1 MQTQKILVLT
11 NMIREEDYIK
21 TIEKIDSFY
30 EDKMH
35 FDLLI
40 ETKLVSKIH
49 YIYLYKIGSYLI
61 SLKNRKP
68 QYLLETTIHVY
79 DDYNFNILY
88 TLFTFICSPVKKV
101 NVIYY
106 DGGYNNKPICE
117 RNIHKVKIYLPLK
130 N

>member
-1 MQTQKILVLT
+1 MQTQKILILT
-11 NMIREEDYIK
+11 NMLKKEDYIK

-30 EDKMH
+30 DDKKY
-35 FDLLI
+35 FNLLI
-40 ETKLVSKIH
+40 ETKQVTKIN
-49 YIYLYKIGSYLI
+49 YIYLYKIGSYLN
-61 SLKNRKP
+61 SLKNRNP

-79 DDYNFNILY
+79 DDNNFNILY
-88 TLFTFICSPVKKV
+88 TLFTFISSPIRKV

-106 DGGYNNKPICE
+106 DGGYNNKPTDQ